1 MSFIGAGTVL
11 NVVAILLGSS
21 IGVALGSRLRE
32 KTRNVVTDGMG
43 LTTLLVA
50 ALSAAAIIDPEL
62 RAALTSGAVLV
73 VLAALVIGGLLGSW
87 LGIEERLEQFGSWLQ
102 GLFVRKEQIHDGPS
116 FIEGFVTASLVF
128 CVGPLAI
135 LGAVSDGI
143 GTGIEQLAVKS
154 ALDFV
159 ACIAFAAALGW
170 GVAASAIPVA
180 IYQGAWTVIGVFLG
194 GVLPPAQ
201 IAVITATGGLLLIG
215 VGLRI
220 MRIKAVPVADLLP
233 SLIIAPLLLWGVT
246 TVIS

>member
-1 MSFIGAGTVL
+1 MSFVGAGTVL
-11 NVVAILLGSS
+11 NVLAILIGSALG
-21 IGVALGSRLRE
+21 VLLGSRLRE
-32 KTRNVVTDGMG
+32 RTRNVITDGMG

-50 ALSAAAIIDPEL
+50 ALSAAAIVDPEL
-62 RAALTSGAVLV
+62 RAALTSGAVLI

-87 LGIEERLEQFGSWLQ
+87 FGIEERLEQFGQWLQ
-102 GLFVRKEQIHDGPS
+102 GLFVRKDRIDGSPR

-135 LGAVSDGI
+135 LGSVSDGI

-180 IYQGAWTVIGVFLG
+180 IYQGAWTLIGVFMG
-194 GVLPPAQ
+194 GVLPPAE

-220 MRIKAVPVADLLP
+220 LNIKAVPVADLLP
-233 SLIIAPLLLWGVT
+233 SLVLAPMLLWGAT
-246 TVIS
+246 AVIN

>member
-1 MSFIGAGTVL
+1 MSFVGAGTVL

-21 IGVALGSRLRE
+21 LGVLLGSRFSE
-32 KTRNVVTDGMG
+32 KTRNVVTDGMA

-50 ALSAAAIIDPEL
+50 ALSAAAIVDPEL
-62 RAALTSGAVLV
+62 RAALTSGAVLI

-87 LGIEERLEQFGSWLQ
+87 LGIEERLEQFGTWLQ
-102 GLFVRKEQIHDGPS
+102 RLFVRGDHHGEGPS

-135 LGAVSDGI
+135 LGSVSDGI

-170 GVAASAIPVA
+170 GVAASAIPVG
-180 IYQGAWTVIGVFLG
+180 IYQGVWTVVGVFLG
-194 GVLPPAQ
+194 GVLPPAA
-201 IAVITATGGLLLIG
+201 IAVITATGGLLLVG

-220 MRIKAVPVADLLP
+220 LRVKAIPVADLLP
-233 SLIIAPLLLWGVT
+233 ALVIAPLLLWGVT
-246 TVIS
+246 AVLG